1 MKRNLPAI
9 IFFLLCALT
18 CLNAATGTIE
28 FRLKLNKVVAID
40 VLPYFTDNAS
50 NIISSYSMDPS
61 KTIQEPQVR
70 LGITTNATDAYN
82 LTLTFSVMRGTQ
94 DPSKWGRYRAQIFK
108 SDSTAIGTVDI
119 STADPESITFAGTN
133 AVNASSPIDDF
144 FPIAFDFATYFG
156 DYSQG
161 NYEGTITVEVNP
173 E

>member
-1 MKRNLPAI
+1 MKKAI
-9 IFFLLCALT
+9 LAFCIPCLFILS

-50 NIISSYSMDPS
+50 NIISSCSMDPS
-61 KTIQEPQVR
+61 KTLQEPQVR

-82 LTLTFSVMRGTQ
+82 LTLTFSIMRGTQ

-119 STADPESITFAGTN
+119 STADPESISFAGTN
-133 AVNASSPIDDF
+133 ADNANTPIDDF